1 MGHDHSHHH
10 GHDRHDH
17 GHSHAPADFGRAFA
31 IGIALN
37 TVFVIAEATFGF
49 LSNSVALLADA
60 GHNLSDVFG
69 LVIAW
74 IANVLA
80 RRPPSARLTYGWRGS
95 SILAAMANAL
105 MLLVAVGA
113 IAWEAVHRL
122 INPQPVASLTMV
134 AVAALGIVI
143 NGATAWLFAAGRE
156 GDLNVRGAFIHM
168 AADALVSLG
177 VVIAGLAIWATGALW
192 FDPLVSLIVAAV
204 VFWSTWGLLR
214 ESTAMSMAAVPTHV
228 DMGALRRFLEDL
240 PGVANVHD
248 LHVWPMSTTETAL
261 TCHLVTPG
269 GHPGDAFLHETAEK
283 LEHDFRIHHVTIQ
296 VETENNGVCARFP
309 DDVV

>member
-10 GHDRHDH
+10 GHDHHDH

-37 TVFVIAEATFGF
+37 TIFVIAEATFGF

-69 LVIAW
+69 LLIAW

-95 SILAAMANAL
+95 SILAAMGNAL

-122 INPQPVASLTMV
+122 FNPEPVASLTMV
-134 AVAALGIVI
+134 AVAALGIVV

-156 GDLNVRGAFIHM
+156 GDLNVRGAFVHM

-177 VVIAGLAIWATGALW
+177 VVIAGLLIWWTGALW
-192 FDPLVSLIVAAV
+192 LDPLVSLIVAAV
-204 VFWSTWGLLR
+204 VFWSTWSLLR
-214 ESTAMSMAAVPTHV
+214 ESTAMSMAAVPIHV
-228 DMGALRRFLEDL
+228 DMGALRRFLKDL

-269 GHPGDAFLHETAEK
+269 GHPGDAFLHETAER